1 MVIAINAYTVTIA
14 TLAVLSLVGGNTRRT
29 GFEYATGRRCCDR
42 EVSAKAVVTAPLRY
56 GSVGFVVIAH
66 ILSAPN

>member
-1 MVIAINAYTVTIA
+1 MVIAINAYTVNIA

-29 GFEYATGRRCCDR
+29 GFEYPTGRRCGDR
-42 EVSAKAVVTAPLRY
+42 DVSAEAVVTAPTRY
-56 GSVGFVVIAH
+56 GSAGFVVIAH

>member
-1 MVIAINAYTVTIA
+1 MVIAINAYMVNIA

-29 GFEYATGRRCCDR
+29 GFEYAAGRRCCDR
-42 EVSAKAVVTAPLRY
+42 DVSAEVVVAAPIRY